1 MMPRNFN
8 IDINKSLLNTEPI
21 ENNQMLTDDK
31 LNNVIRTAD
40 EIIEV
45 FDKNKVNLEEAYYI
59 LTSLAD
65 SIYMYATSGPG
76 EDY

>member
-1 MMPRNFN
+1 MPRNFN

>member
-1 MMPRNFN
+1 MPRDFN

-21 ENNQMLTDDK
+21 ENNPKLTDDK
-31 LNNVIRTAD
+31 LNSVIRTAD
-40 EIIEV
+40 EIIEI
-45 FDKNKVNLEEAYYI
+45 FDKNKVNLEDAYYI

-76 EDY
+76 EEY

>member
-1 MMPRNFN
+1 MPRDFN

-21 ENNQMLTDDK
+21 ENNSKLTDDK
-31 LNNVIRTAD
+31 LNTVIRTAD
-40 EIIEV
+40 EIIEI
-45 FDKNKVNLEEAYYI
+45 FDKNKINLEDAYYI

-76 EDY
+76 EEY

>member
-1 MMPRNFN
+1 MPRDFN

-21 ENNQMLTDDK
+21 ENNSKLTDDK
-31 LNNVIRTAD
+31 LNTVIRIAD
-40 EIIEV
+40 EIIEI
-45 FDKNKVNLEEAYYI
+45 FDKNKINLEDAYYI

-76 EDY
+76 EEY

>member
-1 MMPRNFN
+1 MPRDFN

-21 ENNQMLTDDK
+21 ENNPKLTDDK
-31 LNNVIRTAD
+31 LNSVIRTAD
-40 EIIEV
+40 EIIEI
-45 FDKNKVNLEEAYYI
+45 FDKNKVNLEDAYYI

>member
-1 MMPRNFN
+1 MPRDFN

-21 ENNQMLTDDK
+21 ENNPKLTDDK
-31 LNNVIRTAD
+31 LNSVIRMAD
-40 EIIEV
+40 EIIEI
-45 FDKNKVNLEEAYYI
+45 FNKNKINLEDAYYI

>member
-1 MMPRNFN
+1 MPRDFN

-21 ENNQMLTDDK
+21 ENNPKLTDDK
-31 LNNVIRTAD
+31 VNSVIRMAD
-40 EIIEV
+40 EIIEI
-45 FDKNKVNLEEAYYI
+45 FNKNKINLEDAYYI